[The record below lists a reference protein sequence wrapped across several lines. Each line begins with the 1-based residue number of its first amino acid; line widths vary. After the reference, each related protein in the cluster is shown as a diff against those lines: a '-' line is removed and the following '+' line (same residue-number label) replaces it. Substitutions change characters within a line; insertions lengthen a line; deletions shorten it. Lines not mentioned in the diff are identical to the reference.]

1 MFPCVDDDI
10 QNCVSRLIYFLIIR
24 KFDTDSPCF
33 LVFFFQEKNGPQGI
47 HDQVSVFKHVET
59 NLKRTQHHIFFS
71 S

>member
-33 LVFFFQEKNGPQGI
+33 LVFFFRKRM
-47 HDQVSVFKHVET
+47 V
-59 NLKRTQHHIFFS
+59 LKAFMTKCQS
-71 S
+71 SSMLRLI